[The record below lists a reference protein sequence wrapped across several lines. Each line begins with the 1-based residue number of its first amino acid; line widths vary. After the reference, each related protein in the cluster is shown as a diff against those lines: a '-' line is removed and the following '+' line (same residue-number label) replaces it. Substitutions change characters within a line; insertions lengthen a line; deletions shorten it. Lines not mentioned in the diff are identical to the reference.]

1 LEYKAGLDGALGRPD
16 VPVFPRVAAVRRDLR
31 LRPFLDAADI
41 RLVAESLLGA
51 DRVVADHPV
60 YFDRADAGLEG
71 IHRQGLMA
79 VGAGKLAG
87 REQLPAADVVLD
99 RLEKVLSPEHP
110 AWSGSAAARLVEP
123 ADAAAVVLELY
134 KPDAVQSAA

>member
-1 LEYKAGLDGALGRPD
+1 
-16 VPVFPRVAAVRRDLR
+16 VPVFPRVAAVRLDLR
-31 LRPFLDAADI
+31 LRPFPDVADI
-41 RLVAESLLGA
+41 HLVAESLLGA
-51 DRVVADHPV
+51 DRVVADRPV
-60 YFDRADAGLEG
+60 YSDMADAVLEG

-87 REQLPAADVVLD
+87 RARLPAADAVLD

-110 AWSGSAAARLVEP
+110 AWSGSAAARLAEP
-123 ADAAAVVLELY
+123 ADAVAAALELC